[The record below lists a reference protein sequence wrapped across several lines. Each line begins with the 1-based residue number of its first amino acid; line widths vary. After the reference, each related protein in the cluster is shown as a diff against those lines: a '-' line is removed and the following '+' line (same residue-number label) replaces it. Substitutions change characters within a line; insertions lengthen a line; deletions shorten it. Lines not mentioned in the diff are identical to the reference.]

1 MPPDFVAGAETA
13 RLAVGPNV
21 TEPRPGDYIV
31 GTVRRPGSSMYDWIG
46 TYDMTTDDLCLDS
59 DERCYQGV
67 LRSL

>member
-1 MPPDFVAGAETA
+1 
-13 RLAVGPNV
+13 VGPNV